1 MSVRIG
7 QPVLRLEDQ
16 RLLRGLGRFTDDI
29 VLPQQ
34 AHAIFLRSPHA
45 HARIK
50 RIDAAAARKLPGV
63 IGIVLGRELA
73 AAGVGDVPCMVALKN
88 RDNSDVKIP
97 PRPAIAIDT
106 VRFAGDTVAL
116 VVAESVAAAK
126 DAAER
131 IEVDYDALPA
141 VVDLKSAVKPGA
153 VQIWP
158 HARGNIALDW
168 TRGAEAPMRE
178 ALAKADRVVSI
189 DIVNNRL
196 VTNSIEPRMAIGDFS
211 PSDQRYTLYCGSQGG
226 NRIHEPLAS
235 LCYKVPFGQIRVVSP
250 DVGGGFGMKNF
261 IYPEYVALPYAAKLF
276 GRPIKW
282 CGERGD
288 AFLTDTHG
296 RDHVT
301 TAKLALDRD
310 GKFLALHVTTLANL
324 GAYLSHYGPF
334 IPTAAGGGLLT
345 GCYDIP
351 AAFVE
356 VKGVYTNT
364 TPVDAYRGAGR
375 PEAAYVIERVV
386 GEAARVT
393 GIAPDEIRR
402 RNFIRTEQMPYK
414 NALAS
419 TYDTGEFHR
428 NMEQAIRAADWAGFA
443 ARKKAAAAK
452 DRLRGI
458 GLAYYIEVCG
468 GAPGETASVAFERSG
483 RITLLV
489 SNKSNGQGHET
500 AYAQIAAA
508 RLGVPM
514 ESFTVLQGDSDQF
527 SHSGGTGG
535 SRALTA
541 GGPAVNLA
549 CDRLIVKAKQI
560 AALMLEAS
568 PADIELKDGEL
579 SIAGTDRK
587 VSIADVAQKSYAVD
601 LPPDMLPGLDGIGRY
616 TPAASTY
623 SNGCH
628 IAEIDIDPDTG
639 VPRIERYTIVDDMGR
654 VVNPMTME
662 GQIHGG
668 TAQGIGQALCED
680 TIYDSDLGQL
690 LTGSF
695 MDYWLPRATDV
706 PMMDFA
712 NNEIVTKANTL
723 GVKGAGEAGA
733 IGAPPAVIAAVLD
746 ALAPLGIHHID
757 MPATPHRIWSLI
769 RKAKRKAP

>member
-7 QPVLRLEDQ
+7 QPVLRLEDH
-16 RLLRGLGRFTDDI
+16 RLLRGLGRYVDDI
-29 VLPQQ
+29 VLPRQ
-34 AHAIFLRSPHA
+34 AHACFLRSPHA
-45 HARIK
+45 HARIAK
-50 RIDAAAARKLPGV
+50 IDATKARKLPGV
-63 IGIVLGRELA
+63 IGILLGRDLA
-73 AAGVGDVPCMVALKN
+73 AAGIGDVPCMVAMKN
-88 RDNSDVKIP
+88 RDGSDVVIP
-97 PRPAIAIDT
+97 PRPAIAVDT
-106 VRFAGDTVAL
+106 VRFVGDTVAL
-116 VVAESVAAAK
+116 VVAETVAAAK
-126 DAAER
+126 DAAEL
-131 IEVDYDALPA
+131 IEVDYEAMPA
-141 VVDLKSAVKPGA
+141 VVDLKRAAERGA
-153 VQIWP
+153 PQLWP
-158 HARGNIALDW
+158 HAKGNVAVDW
-168 TRGAEAPMRE
+168 TRGEEAPMR
-178 ALAKADRVVSI
+178 AAFAKAARVVAI

-196 VTNSIEPRMAIGDFS
+196 VTNSIEPRMAIGDYS
-211 PSDQRYTLYCGSQGG
+211 SADGRYALYCGSQGG

-235 LCYKVPFGQIRVVSP
+235 LCYRVPFGQIRVVTP

-261 IYPEYVALPYAAKLF
+261 IYPEYVALPYAAKLY

-301 TAKLALDRD
+301 HARLALDRD

-324 GAYLSHYGPF
+324 GAYLSHYAPF
-334 IPTAAGGGLLT
+334 IPTGAGGGLLT

-356 VKGVYTNT
+356 VKGIYTNT

-393 GIAPDEIRR
+393 GLAPDEIRR
-402 RNFIRTEQMPYK
+402 RNFIRPEQMPYR
-414 NALAS
+414 NPLAS
-419 TYDTGEFHR
+419 TYDSGEFQR
-428 NMEQAIRAADWAGFA
+428 NMEQAMRAADWSGFA
-443 ARKKAAAAK
+443 ARKQAAAARG
-452 DRLRGI
+452 RLRGI

-483 RITLLV
+483 RVTLLV

-508 RLGVPM
+508 RLGLPM
-514 ESFTVLQGDSDQF
+514 DRFTVLQGDSDQF
-527 SHSGGTGG
+527 SHPGGTGG

-560 AALMLEAS
+560 AALMLEAA
-568 PADIELKDGEL
+568 PADIEFKDGVL
-579 SIAGTDRK
+579 KIAGTDRS
-587 VSIADVAQKSYAVD
+587 VALADVAQKSYAAD
-601 LPPDMLPGLDGIGRY
+601 LPPDILPGLDGIGRY
-616 TPAASTY
+616 TPAGSTY

-628 IAEIDIDPDTG
+628 IAELEIDPDTG
-639 VPRIERYTIVDDMGR
+639 TPRIERYTIVDDMGR
-654 VVNPMTME
+654 VINPLTMI

-680 TIYDSDLGQL
+680 AIYDSDSGQL

-695 MDYWLPRATDV
+695 MDYWLPRASDV

-712 NNEIVTKANTL
+712 NNEILTKANPL

-769 RKAKRKAP
+769 QGSRRRVA